1 MKNQLT
7 SITKIKKEFP
17 LFFKKS
23 TMEAFN
29 SKILKPIKVTD
40 IGTYFI
46 TSEIYH
52 KDNKEENR
60 VYKLR
65 LATSI
70 FKNKNKNTIY
80 TIKKYKTINEA
91 YIALDKLLHDSGGFR
106 VSFHEANK
114 ARLNLL
120 NRSKEFT
127 DKENKISEVSKID
140 YK

>member
-1 MKNQLT
+1 MKNHLT

-17 LFFKKS
+17 LFFKKEI
-23 TMEAFN
+23 MQAFN
-29 SKILKPIKVTD
+29 SKISKEVKVTD

-46 TSEIYH
+46 TSEIFT

-65 LATSI
+65 LATCI
-70 FKNKNKNTIY
+70 YKNKEKNQIY
-80 TIKKYKTINEA
+80 TIKKYNTINEA
-91 YIALDKLLHDSGGFR
+91 YICLDKLLHDSGGLR
-106 VSFHEANK
+106 ISFHEANK

-120 NRSKEFT
+120 NRTKEFSN
-127 DKENKISEVSKID
+127 KENNIDEVAKIN